1 MAVPLLFA
9 QKEPPQG
16 GKKAHGVCRPGR
28 DKLSA
33 KRKVSKGFNFVRG
46 KVLFGCADSRFAEP
60 RCSLQR
66 ERLVTF
72 CIVQKVTKKHTGLRP
87 ATSIQ
92 SSVEENFSIA
102 SGGTSRTRLFVQIG
116 GEKALN
122 RCEVRA
128 LQRKNLERRLKEQ
141 RCSLRTVGYGW
152 VGMGS
157 GGQNR
162 TAFSAHARQCKNEK
176 PFINPPRQQL
186 PTAPKLTCSSPFR
199 IALAAVSLQ
208 YNNSFSKNYGLALAV
223 QPPFRTDSN
232 PHRRYPEALRFSP

>member
-1 MAVPLLFA
+1 MDCAKLL
-9 QKEPPQG
+9 
-16 GKKAHGVCRPGR
+16 
-28 DKLSA
+28 L
-33 KRKVSKGFNFVRG
+33 
-46 KVLFGCADSRFAEP
+46 GCADSRFAEP

-92 SSVEENFSIA
+92 SSVGEDFSRA
-102 SGGTSRTRLFVQIG
+102 SGGTSRTRLFAQNG

-128 LQRKNLERRLKEQ
+128 LQRKDLERRLKEQ

-176 PFINPPRQQL
+176 PFINPPWQHFS
-186 PTAPKLTCSSPFR
+186 TAPKLTCNHKFHPR
-199 IALAAVSLQ
+199 NPTVSLQ
-208 YNNSFSKNYGLALAV
+208 YNIPFSKLCNLASAV
-223 QPPFRTDSN
+223 R
-232 PHRRYPEALRFSP
+232 